1 VQCFDFDWK
10 CSKIEKIVKNPK
22 EKEKIYNYLCKNYK
36 TVYAFLLKPYNDD
49 IVVKRIS
56 TMQV

>member
-1 VQCFDFDWK
+1 MQCFDFDWK

-36 TVYAFLLKPYNDD
+36 TVYAFTLSH
-49 IVVKRIS
+49 IMMI
-56 TMQV
+56 